1 MSDHDKVLIVGLRN
15 HWMFIFQS
23 SVKQLIN
30 ICAICLHVE
39 GATVYFSWKTSI
51 NIAGR
56 SVQNTAQTDND
67 VKRFFDKSQSRNF
80 AKA

>member
-39 GATVYFSWKTSI
+39 GATVYFSWRQVSTLPAVQFKT
-51 NIAGR
+51 R
-56 SVQNTAQTDND
+56 LTDND